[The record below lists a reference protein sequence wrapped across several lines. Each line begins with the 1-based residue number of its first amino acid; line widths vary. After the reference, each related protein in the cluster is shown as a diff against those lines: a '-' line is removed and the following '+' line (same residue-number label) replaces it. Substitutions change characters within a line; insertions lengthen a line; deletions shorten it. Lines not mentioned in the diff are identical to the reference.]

1 MLHQPIQ
8 RNSQTGNEIDLPSIM
23 TVLYNLR
30 QNTIYKK
37 RALLNKTDHTLLCI
51 G

>member
-1 MLHQPIQ
+1 MIHQTIQ
-8 RNSQTGNEIDLPSIM
+8 RNSQTGNEIDSPSIM
-23 TVLYNLR
+23 TVLNNLR

-37 RALLNKTDHTLLCI
+37 RALFNKTDHTLLCI

>member
-8 RNSQTGNEIDLPSIM
+8 RNSQTGKEIDLPSIM
-23 TVLYNLR
+23 TVLNNLR
-30 QNTIYKK
+30 QNTIYRK
-37 RALLNKTDHTLLCI
+37 RALLNKTDHTLCI